1 MIDTPDRSGNFEEK
15 NKIIP
20 EKISEINTVRDF
32 PGGPVAKSPP
42 SQYRG
47 PGFNP
52 WSENEIPHV
61 TTNCLKG
68 NRHGKAGFSL
78 EIMLGHLANA

>member
-1 MIDTPDRSGNFEEK
+1 MIETTDTSGNLEGK

-32 PGGPVAKSPP
+32 PGGPVAKSPC

-47 PGFNP
+47 PAINP
-52 WSENEIPHV
+52 
-61 TTNCLKG
+61 
-68 NRHGKAGFSL
+68 
-78 EIMLGHLANA
+78 

>member
-1 MIDTPDRSGNFEEK
+1 MAPNHRCCHMIETTDTSGNLEGK

-32 PGGPVAKSPP
+32 PGGPVAKSPC

-47 PGFNP
+47 PAINP
-52 WSENEIPHV
+52 
-61 TTNCLKG
+61 
-68 NRHGKAGFSL
+68 
-78 EIMLGHLANA
+78 

>member
-1 MIDTPDRSGNFEEK
+1 MSPNHRCCHMIDTPDRSGNFEEK

-61 TTNCLKG
+61 TTKTW
-68 NRHGKAGFSL
+68 
-78 EIMLGHLANA
+78 